1 MSESRHDEQSRIPSW
16 NGDPSTWTSFSDEVK
31 LWRLSENME
40 VNFSLASRLVRQL
53 SGSARRAVAKLPADE
68 LHPPYV
74 AIPGK
79 DLDPSEKKAW
89 RNNTGIDNV
98 MAKLLKDLGQQK
110 PVRKGQS
117 LHEFFGTPKYQRR
130 RGERVTD
137 WLTRFE
143 EGLTKLREDDI
154 DLLELEDVAGWF
166 LLFRAGL
173 TPERKERIIGTLPDE
188 HFPFEPI
195 KRSLIRLFPEM
206 HALERSAHHTHHGGH
221 SSRQNHG
228 VNFTTRSALETV

>member
-16 NGDPSTWTSFSDEVK
+16 NGDPATWTSFSDEVK

-74 AIPGK
+74 AAPGTT
-79 DLDPSEKKAW
+79 LDPSEKKAW
-89 RNNTGIDNV
+89 RNTRGIDNV

-117 LHEFFGTPKYQRR
+117 LHEFFGTQVP
-130 RGERVTD
+130 
-137 WLTRFE
+137 
-143 EGLTKLREDDI
+143 
-154 DLLELEDVAGWF
+154 A
-166 LLFRAGL
+166 
-173 TPERKERIIGTLPDE
+173 
-188 HFPFEPI
+188 
-195 KRSLIRLFPEM
+195 
-206 HALERSAHHTHHGGH
+206 
-221 SSRQNHG
+221 
-228 VNFTTRSALETV
+228 